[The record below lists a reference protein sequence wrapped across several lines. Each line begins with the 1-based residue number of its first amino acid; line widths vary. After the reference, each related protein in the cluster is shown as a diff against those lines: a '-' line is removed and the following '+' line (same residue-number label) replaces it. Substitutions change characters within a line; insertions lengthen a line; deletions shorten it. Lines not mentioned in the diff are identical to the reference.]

1 MSVISLAESG
11 LATLCVGSRDGVPF
25 MSLQLYG
32 FAEAR
37 LDIDIGLIIIY
48 LPFSWPEIVMVF
60 YSYVA

>member
-1 MSVISLAESG
+1 MAIISLAESG
-11 LATLCVGSRDGVPF
+11 LATLCVSSRDGVPF
-25 MSLQLYG
+25 MILQQYG

-37 LDIDIGLIIIY
+37 LDIDIDLIVIY